1 MFNPYTGMV
10 LPTNPELYRLLAI
23 DPGTTKLGVCILH
36 YDCVSSQVSL
46 HTAFT
51 IDADK
56 AARTYQT
63 VRLVHGNRFTRLLAL
78 RDALFRIMINFEVHG
93 IASECPYMGRF
104 PQAFAAL
111 TECLTSI
118 RSATHRYDTLLAL
131 HEIDPSTVKMNVN
144 VNGKS
149 GDKQLMTDA
158 VNSLIMSGRILNTGL
173 VNINALDEHA
183 IDAIAVGYAHFR
195 RTFQ

>member
-10 LPTNPELYRLLAI
+10 TTTNPEQYRLLAI
-23 DPGTTKLGVCILH
+23 DPGTSKLGICILT
-36 YDCVSSQVSL
+36 YDCLSGQVGL
-46 HTAFT
+46 HMAST

-56 AARTYQT
+56 AARTYRT
-63 VRLVHGNRFTRLLAL
+63 ARNAHGNRFARLLAL
-78 RDALFRIMINFEVHG
+78 RDALFKLMINFDVHG

-104 PQAFAAL
+104 PQAYAAL

-118 RSATHRYDTLLAL
+118 RGAVYCYDPTLLL

-149 GDKQLMTDA
+149 GDKNLMTEA
-158 VNSLIMSGRILNTGL
+158 VKSLIMSGRILNTGL
-173 VNINALDEHA
+173 VNIDHLDEHA